1 MSQITIH
8 FVSDFPAKLTLNN
21 LPLGTIQKSYDTL
34 SVEVEGEKELFLEVL
49 PLSTNKFFESIS
61 YVAELII
68 FEGNIKTHSNY
79 LEITNYDNCIFEIK
93 VLPIKVSVKRNEEII
108 QKLNITKDMVATLFD
123 DGNYN
128 IEISTK
134 TKMFRYTLKEKIQ
147 NLSCEIFRD
156 NQNEFLFFHGKTQKN
171 QDYLLIFC
179 NFFCNLEIW
188 GDIIETSENE
198 IKILNYQNDIA
209 RHAIIQT
216 YSKVTQEFVLSD
228 EYTVCLDEEPKTVC
242 EDKLIPW
249 AFCEA
254 VNISN
259 IKLARQY
266 LSDELNILLSDEHIE
281 TFFGD
286 FDEFKWNKYSLQENT
301 ICFLYG
307 QHEKTCKKFLFEIS
321 QNKIS
326 NISCLD

>member
-1 MSQITIH
+1 
-8 FVSDFPAKLTLNN
+8 
-21 LPLGTIQKSYDTL
+21 
-34 SVEVEGEKELFLEVL
+34 
-49 PLSTNKFFESIS
+49 
-61 YVAELII
+61 
-68 FEGNIKTHSNY
+68 
-79 LEITNYDNCIFEIK
+79 
-93 VLPIKVSVKRNEEII
+93 
-108 QKLNITKDMVATLFD
+108 
-123 DGNYN
+123 
-128 IEISTK
+128 
-134 TKMFRYTLKEKIQ
+134 MFRYTLKEKIQ

-216 YSKVTQEFVLSD
+216 YSKVTQDFVLSD
-228 EYTVCLDEEPKTVC
+228 EYTVCLDNEPKTVC

-266 LSDELNILLSDEHIE
+266 LSDELNTMLSDEHIK

-307 QHEKTCKKFLFEIS
+307 HREKTCKKFLFEIS